1 MLAGSAG
8 FLFDDAYVDWN
19 GVRMCAAPRLD
30 NNMHPFRLYL
40 LGEDMAKHFVDNN
53 ILPPHPSNAKTRK
66 INNSMF
72 MLKNFYKGLP
82 LFKSKYTVVNSTKIV
97 TRKPNDIFNE
107 IDKELNGNC
116 PFIKFIQRDYIF
128 DAQFPPDLLDLLN
141 EYMTKSSIMKII
153 TKFVIEENPL

>member
-1 MLAGSAG
+1 M
-8 FLFDDAYVDWN
+8 
-19 GVRMCAAPRLD
+19 
-30 NNMHPFRLYL
+30 
-40 LGEDMAKHFVDNN
+40 
-53 ILPPHPSNAKTRK
+53 
-66 INNSMF
+66 
-72 MLKNFYKGLP
+72 
-82 LFKSKYTVVNSTKIV
+82 NSTKIV

-153 TKFVIEENPL
+153 TKFVIEENPAMNGEMSREIILDRYSVDNYRKLYIKMEITNQFPVMYDHESSYIL